1 LPCARIHQRIKSW
14 FIGKEQQIKDS
25 KAQSVWKEN
34 QIKVPKHQGLRK
46 SSFAREGGLF
56 VLFVGSVLHWYCGNT
71 FWAGIGVGESKVGW
85 MNKIIGLCVSFFL
98 KFGGVQWS
106 L

>member
-1 LPCARIHQRIKSW
+1 
-14 FIGKEQQIKDS
+14 
-25 KAQSVWKEN
+25 
-34 QIKVPKHQGLRK
+34 
-46 SSFAREGGLF
+46 
-56 VLFVGSVLHWYCGNT
+56 LFVGSVLHWYCGNT